1 MEYLVF
7 TLAAPMASFGTVAVG
22 ERRSGDV
29 RPTKSQIV
37 GLLAAA
43 LGIERTENDRL
54 DAIASGIGYAVR
66 MDHPGTPG
74 IDYHTAQVPP
84 TTRKRRYFTR
94 AEEMAAP
101 KWELE
106 TVLSRREFRTDV
118 LATVCVWLKGGGGPS
133 LQSFV
138 DALRTPAFTL
148 AAGRKAFPLMLP
160 CRPEIIAVTTV
171 FDALQNYDMVT
182 RPGVRDLLEARGMNT
197 RDRGTPVRVY
207 ADAEAVLGAT
217 GSTHEHRQSRD
228 VPVNRAK
235 WQFDMRREVV
245 VTWTEAP
252 HG

>member
-1 MEYLVF
+1 MFGDTGPENIIGEASYAIAK
-7 TLAAPMASFGTVAVG
+7 TLGINPDPAVG
-22 ERRSGDV
+22 GADSGV
-29 RPTKSQIV
+29 TYIVFKS
-37 GLLAAA
+37 
-43 LGIERTENDRL
+43 T
-54 DAIASGIGYAVR
+54 
-66 MDHPGTPG
+66 
-74 IDYHTAQVPP
+74 
-84 TTRKRRYFTR
+84 
-94 AEEMAAP
+94 
-101 KWELE
+101 E

-171 FDALQNYDMVT
+171 FGALQNYDMVT

-235 WQFDMRREVV
+235 WQFDVRREVV